1 MFQLGAI
8 GFATPA
14 LLAALVALPVL
25 WWLLRAV
32 PPAPVIRRFPGV
44 ALLLGLKDEDQQTDK
59 TPWWLLLLRALAV
72 AALIL
77 GFAGPVLNPQ
87 PERAGDGPLL
97 IVTDAS
103 WASARDWPNR
113 VERMEELLTEAGRAG
128 RAVAVV
134 ALTDLPEGDLPLRSA
149 DHWAGRL
156 AGIAPQPWAPEA
168 EAVADWTA
176 DLPDGIETYWLSDGL
191 ARDGRDALLAELEAR
206 GPVTVFESDS
216 PILALAAPQL
226 VEGSLRLNAL
236 RAPAGDAAEAE
247 ITAIGR
253 DPAGVE
259 RDLARGTAEFA
270 SGESVAEL
278 ELVLQPELRNRI
290 TRFQITGSRS
300 AGAVAV
306 TDDALQRRKVAL
318 LTGRAGDEG
327 LSLVS
332 PFFYLRQALGPLAE
346 LTESPSIDD
355 LLLTAPDVLILADVA
370 ALGEV
375 ESAMVQD
382 WVADGGL
389 LLRFAGPRLAT
400 SEVSREEEDPL
411 MPVRLRLGGRTVG
424 GAMSWGEPR
433 ALRDFAP
440 GSPFEG
446 LRIPSDVTVS
456 SQVLAQP
463 DPALADRTIA
473 SLADGTPLVTRKFLG
488 DGQVVLVH
496 TTANAD
502 WSTLPLSG
510 LFVEMLERLAVST
523 RPAQPGAEELAGT
536 VWTPERLMDGFG
548 ELREAGDRAGVP
560 GEALAERA
568 PGPKTPPGVYAGPG
582 GSLALNLFDD
592 ADTDMTPATWPA
604 RIPVE
609 RGGVIGETRLAGAF
623 LSAGLALLLADVLAA
638 LWLAGR
644 LFSSGGA
651 AARGAAAGVLAL
663 ALLALP
669 APGLA
674 DEDEADDRLAL
685 LASNN
690 VVLAHVLTGDRRVD
704 DVARAGL
711 RGLSQALYRRTS
723 IEPDDPI
730 GVDVERDELVFF
742 PFLYWPITEDT
753 PIPSDAAL
761 ARLNRYLR
769 GGGMIMFDTRDA
781 ELAGLTRTTPAARR
795 LQAIARSLDIPPL
808 EPVPSDHI
816 LMRTFYLIDELP
828 GRFTGRDVWVEAAP
842 PDAEQAEGMPFRNLN
857 DGVTPVIIG
866 EHDWAS
872 AWAVDAQGVPMLPVG
887 RGMAGE
893 RQREIALRFGVNLIT
908 HVLTGNYKSD
918 QVHVPALLERLGQ

>member
-1 MFQLGAI
+1 MFTLGPI

-14 LLAALVALPVL
+14 LLLALVALPAL

-44 ALLLGLKDEDQQTDK
+44 ALLLGLKDETQESDK

-72 AALIL
+72 AALII
-77 GFAGPVLNPQ
+77 GFSGPVLNPQ
-87 PERAGDGPLL
+87 PERTGDGPLL
-97 IVTDAS
+97 IVADAS
-103 WASARDWPNR
+103 WASARDWPR
-113 VERMEELLTEAGRAG
+113 RIERMEELLTEASRAG
-128 RAVAVV
+128 RPAAVI

-149 DHWAGRL
+149 DHWLGRL
-156 AGIAPQPWAPEA
+156 GGITPAPWLPQAD
-168 EAVADWTA
+168 AVAAWAET
-176 DLPDGIETYWLSDGL
+176 LPGTLESYWFSDGL
-191 ARDGRDALLAELEAR
+191 TRDGRTALLEALEAR
-206 GPVTVFESDS
+206 GPVTVFETET
-216 PILALAAPQL
+216 PVLALAPAQL
-226 VEGSLRLNAL
+226 VEGALQLQAL
-236 RAPAGDAAEAE
+236 RSPAGEATE
-247 ITAIGR
+247 LRIAAIGR
-253 DPAGVE
+253 DPAGTE
-259 RDLARGTAEFA
+259 RTLAEGVAEFA
-270 SGESVAEL
+270 SGESRAEL

-290 TRFQITGSRS
+290 TRFQITGQRS

-318 LTGRAGDEG
+318 LAGRDADEG
-327 LSLVS
+327 LELVS
-332 PFFYLRQALGPLAE
+332 PFFYLRQALGPVSE

-355 LLLTAPDVLILADVA
+355 LLLTGPDVLILADVA

-389 LLRFAGPRLAT
+389 LLRFAGPRLAA
-400 SEVSREEEDPL
+400 SEVSRDDEDPL
-411 MPVRLRLGGRTVG
+411 MPVRLRLGGLTVG

-433 ALRDFAP
+433 TLRDFAE

-510 LFVEMLERLAVST
+510 LFVDMLERLAVSA
-523 RPAQPGAEELAGT
+523 RPVRPSAEDLAGMT
-536 VWTPERLMDGFG
+536 WTADRILDGFG
-548 ELREAGDRAGVP
+548 EVQDGSGMAGVA
-560 GEALAERA
+560 GEALAEGA
-568 PGPKTPPGVYAGPG
+568 IGPDLPPGVYAGPG
-582 GSLALNLFDD
+582 GSLSLNVLAD
-592 ADTDMTPATWPA
+592 AEADLQPATWPA
-604 RIPVE
+604 RVQVE
-609 RGGVIGETRLAGAF
+609 RGGALDETRLAGAF
-623 LSAGLALLLADVLAA
+623 LGAGLLALMVDVLAA
-638 LWLAGR
+638 LWIAGR
-644 LFSSGGA
+644 LLPARA
-651 AARGAAAGVLAL
+651 ASAALVAL

-669 APGLA
+669 GPALA
-674 DEDEADDRLAL
+674 DDSPDTDDRLAL
-685 LASNN
+685 QAANN
-690 VVLAHVLTGDRRVD
+690 VVLAHVLTGDARVD
-704 DVARAGL
+704 QIAEAGL
-711 RGLSQALYRRTS
+711 RGLSQALFQRTS

-730 GVDVERDELVFF
+730 GVDLERDELVFF

-761 ARLNRYLR
+761 SRLNRYLR

-781 ELAGLTRTTPAARR
+781 ELAGLTRTTPAERR

-808 EPVPSDHI
+808 EPVPEDHI
-816 LMRTFYLIDELP
+816 LTRTFYLIQEFP
-828 GRFTGRDVWVEAAP
+828 GRFTGRDLWVEAAP
-842 PDAEQAEGMPFRNLN
+842 PDAEAVEGMPFRSLN

-866 EHDWAS
+866 SHDWGA
-872 AWAVDAQGVPMLPVG
+872 AWAVDAQGLPKLPVG
-887 RGMAGE
+887 RGTAGE